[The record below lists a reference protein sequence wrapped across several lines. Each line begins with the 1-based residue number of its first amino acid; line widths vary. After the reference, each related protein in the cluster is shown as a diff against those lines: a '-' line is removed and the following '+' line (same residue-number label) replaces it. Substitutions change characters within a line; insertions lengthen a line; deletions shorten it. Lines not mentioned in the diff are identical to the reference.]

1 MMQHHTIG
9 LLGGSFNPAH
19 AGHAHLSK
27 EALKRLQLDAVW
39 WLVSPRNPLKNRK
52 ELAPYDKR
60 LASAQALAASHPRL
74 AVSDF
79 EQRHGLQYSIDTIV
93 ALQQAYPRVRFV
105 WLIGADNLMIF
116 HKWRGWARFFH
127 QLPIA
132 VFDRAPFSHAALRS
146 KAALRFK
153 QARLDE
159 RDAALLPRLPCP
171 AWTYCFMPRHP
182 LSATELREKGDGLR

>member
-79 EQRHGLQYSIDTIV
+79 E
-93 ALQQAYPRVRFV
+93 
-105 WLIGADNLMIF
+105 
-116 HKWRGWARFFH
+116 
-127 QLPIA
+127 
-132 VFDRAPFSHAALRS
+132 
-146 KAALRFK
+146 
-153 QARLDE
+153 
-159 RDAALLPRLPCP
+159 
-171 AWTYCFMPRHP
+171 
-182 LSATELREKGDGLR
+182 